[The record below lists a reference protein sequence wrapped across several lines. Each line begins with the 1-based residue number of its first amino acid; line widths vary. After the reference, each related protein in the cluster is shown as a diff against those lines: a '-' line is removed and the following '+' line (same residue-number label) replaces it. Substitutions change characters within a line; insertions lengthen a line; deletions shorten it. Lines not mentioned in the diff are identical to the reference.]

1 MSYNHAYF
9 SQSFSDEALTVILHF
24 SADFDVWYQARY
36 VLLKGHDDRGFVWYT
51 NYNSRKGG
59 ELEVNNNAA
68 LTFWWGEMERS
79 IRIEG
84 SVEKVSEEE
93 ATAYFHSRPRSSQIG
108 AWSSNQSREIENR
121 TALEEQEVEIAKAIA
136 EIRRI
141 GARLDIKAGAA
152 NAGGDGRRDDLT
164 CRRAGSEN
172 AQQCAGEQSR
182 AIDDK

>member
-1 MSYNHAYF
+1 M
-9 SQSFSDEALTVILHF
+9 
-24 SADFDVWYQARY
+24 
-36 VLLKGHDDRGFVWYT
+36 KGHDDRGFVWYT

-108 AWSSNQSREIENR
+108 AWSSNQSREIESR
-121 TALEEQEVEIAKAIA
+121 TALEEQEVEIIKKFDDAEVIPKPPHWGGFRVVPNRMEFWKGRASRLHDRIA
-136 EIRRI
+136 FTKTETDADKTLISETKWSI
-141 GARLDIKAGAA
+141 KRL
-152 NAGGDGRRDDLT
+152 
-164 CRRAGSEN
+164 
-172 AQQCAGEQSR
+172 QP
-182 AIDDK
+182 